1 MKKPGGRRMPNAG
14 YGNDQSRWG
23 DEQRDV
29 AGPFLT
35 GRLPSRCYPFI
46 GMSTQA
52 PAPPQKINLRRPDIM
67 EAVQA
72 QVLSHYRS
80 GLVERIRANGHI
92 LSAGDLT
99 IKLAKEFGFCYGV
112 ERAIDLAYAARKAY
126 PERRIFLLGEIIHNP
141 EVNDQIQRLGI
152 LTIASKP
159 GDDEIN
165 ELKPED
171 IVIIPAFGTEVATRR
186 KLEAKGCQFVD
197 TTCGDVMSVWKRVRQ
212 YSKDSVTSIIHGKAW
227 HEETKATSSQARA
240 SGPGHYL
247 VVFTLAETDC
257 VCDYI
262 VNGGNK
268 AEFLEKFKHACSEGF
283 DPDVHLRA
291 IGVANQTTMLRGETE
306 EVQRRLRQ
314 AMIQKYGE
322 GEIDKHFRFFDTIC
336 GATQDRQDALGK
348 LLLEPISLLLV
359 IGGYNSSNTSHLA
372 EMGEAKLPT
381 YFIKNAAKME
391 SEKLICHYDQHK
403 HQEIE
408 TRDWLPSGKI
418 TVGITAGASCPN
430 NLIEDAIRRLFE
442 LRGISVQQLIE
453 EA

>member
-1 MKKPGGRRMPNAG
+1 
-14 YGNDQSRWG
+14 
-23 DEQRDV
+23 
-29 AGPFLT
+29 
-35 GRLPSRCYPFI
+35 
-46 GMSTQA
+46 MSTQA
-52 PAPPQKINLRRPDIM
+52 PAAPQKINLRRPDIM

-159 GDDEIN
+159 SDDEIN
-165 ELKPED
+165 QLTPED

-240 SGPGHYL
+240 SGQGHYL
-247 VVFTLAETDC
+247 VVFTLAETDY
-257 VCDYI
+257 VCNYI

-283 DPDVHLRA
+283 DPDVHLCA

-306 EVQRRLRQ
+306 EVQRRLRR
-314 AMIQKYGE
+314 AMIQKYGDS
-322 GEIDKHFRFFDTIC
+322 EIDKHFRFFDTIC

-348 LLLEPISLLLV
+348 LLQEPLNLLLV

-372 EMGEAKLPT
+372 EMGEAKLAT

-391 SEKLICHYDQHK
+391 SDKVIHHYDQHK
-403 HQEIE
+403 HQEVE
-408 TRDWLPSGKI
+408 TQNWLPTGKI

-442 LRGISVQQLIE
+442 LRGISVRELI
-453 EA
+453 AD

>member
-1 MKKPGGRRMPNAG
+1 
-14 YGNDQSRWG
+14 
-23 DEQRDV
+23 
-29 AGPFLT
+29 
-35 GRLPSRCYPFI
+35 
-46 GMSTQA
+46 MSTEA
-52 PAPPQKINLRRPDIM
+52 PTAPPQKINLRRPDIM
-67 EAVQA
+67 AAVQA

-80 GLVERIRANGHI
+80 ALVERIRANGHI

-112 ERAIDLAYAARKAY
+112 ERAIDLAYAARRAY
-126 PERRIFLLGEIIHNP
+126 PDRRIFLLGEIIHNP
-141 EVNDQIQRLGI
+141 EVNDQIKRLGI
-152 LTIASKP
+152 VTIAGKP

-165 ELKPED
+165 QLRPED

-186 KLEAKGCQFVD
+186 KLEEKGCQFVD

-212 YSKDSVTSIIHGKAW
+212 YSKEAVTSIIHGKAW

-240 SGPGHYL
+240 SGGGHYL
-247 VVFTLAETDC
+247 VVFTLGETDY
-257 VCDYI
+257 VCNYI
-262 VNGGNK
+262 VKGGNK
-268 AEFLEKFKHACSEGF
+268 AEFLEKFKGAYSEGF
-283 DPDVHLRA
+283 DPDVHLNS

-306 EVQRRLRQ
+306 EVQRRLKA
-314 AMIQKYGE
+314 AMTQKYGE
-322 GEIDKHFRFFDTIC
+322 AEVQKHFRFFDTIC

-348 LLLEPISLLLV
+348 LLHDPLDLLLV

-391 SEKLICHYDQHK
+391 SDKLIHHYDQHK
-403 HQEIE
+403 HQEIG
-408 TRDWLPSGKI
+408 THDWLPVGKI

-442 LRGISVQQLIE
+442 LRGISVQE
-453 EA
+453 VVAAA